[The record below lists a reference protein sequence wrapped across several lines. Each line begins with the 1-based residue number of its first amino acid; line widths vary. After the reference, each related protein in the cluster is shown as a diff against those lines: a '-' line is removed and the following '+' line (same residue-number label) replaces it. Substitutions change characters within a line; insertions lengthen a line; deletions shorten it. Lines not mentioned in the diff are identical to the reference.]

1 MNIYINKDKIDF
13 QLESEKVLSEVVNA
27 LSDWASAESYHITSV
42 SYDGYSYD
50 FNDDSCKNKPVDQVE
65 NINIEV
71 KSQIELLL
79 INIQLLHQY
88 FSLFE
93 KAMIAG
99 NYPLLQDLQT
109 ESEMP
114 EKLYIEILGGIQDE
128 LIDDKHPDLFTAMK
142 LFSPDSPDKSEISD
156 FILGRIK
163 TVLIILN
170 DRIRELTD
178 SLNEL
183 SAVIKVLRLSL
194 EDINNISILLQTGK
208 DREALNSI
216 IRFTELTQKLLRI
229 YTILENTGVLDFSNA
244 VIDEMT
250 IREYFT
256 SLNEILNEFTEAFS
270 VGDSVLVGDLLE
282 YEISP
287 RVSSLLDV
295 LEQNIKK
302 E

>member
-1 MNIYINKDKIDF
+1 MNIYINNDKIDF
-13 QLESEKVLSEVVNA
+13 QLESEKVLAEVVNA
-27 LSDWASAESYHITSV
+27 LSGWASGEGYHIISV
-42 SYDGYSYD
+42 SYDGSLYD
-50 FNDDSCKNKPVDQVE
+50 FRNEECKNKPVEEVDTVK
-65 NINIEV
+65 IEV

-79 INIQLLHQY
+79 ENIQLLHQF

-93 KAMIAG
+93 KALNAG
-99 NYPLLQDLQT
+99 NYTLLHELQN

-114 EKLYIEILGGIQDE
+114 ERLLKEIIGGFQTD
-128 LIDDKHPDLFTAMK
+128 LNDGHPDLFTMMK
-142 LFSPDSPDKSEISD
+142 TYSPENQESTETQDY
-156 FILGRIK
+156 ILGRVKSI
-163 TVLIILN
+163 LIILN

-178 SLNEL
+178 SLNEF
-183 SAVIKVLRLSL
+183 SAVIKVLRVSL

-208 DREALNSI
+208 DRDALTGI

-229 YTILENTGVLDFSNA
+229 YTILENTGVFDFSSA
-244 VIDEMT
+244 VIDEMS
-250 IREYFT
+250 IRDYFT

-295 LEQNIKK
+295 LEQYIKK

>member
-1 MNIYINKDKIDF
+1 MNIYINNDKIDF
-13 QLESEKVLSEVVNA
+13 QLESEKVLSEVINA
-27 LSDWASAESYHITSV
+27 LSDWASAEGYHMLSV
-42 SYDGYSYD
+42 SYDGTSYD
-50 FNDDSCKNKPVDQVE
+50 FKDDSCKNKPVDQVQ

-71 KSQIELLL
+71 KSHIELLL

-93 KAMIAG
+93 KAMTAG
-99 NYPLLQDLQT
+99 NYTLLHELQT

-114 EKLYIEILGGIQDE
+114 EKLFIEILGGVQDE
-128 LIDDKHPDLFTAMK
+128 LIDDKHPDLFSSMK
-142 LFSPDSPDKSEISD
+142 SYSPESPENSEIAE

-163 TVLIILN
+163 SVLIILN

-178 SLNEL
+178 SVNEL

-208 DREALNSI
+208 DREALTGI